1 MSASFP
7 VTQALGPWN
16 WHAACTLQLFRMD
29 FVDVDILILRTCS
42 LTVRACSA
50 AHYWA
55 GAAAPTAVS
64 WRAHWV
70 RRGEP
75 PEAGRATLPPRAW
88 GPTSSQEQPL
98 ADGGDPQARGRG
110 GEPLPL
116 QGSSLPLPPPHF
128 LSPEALSPQTTGTG
142 ARLRPAL
149 QEAHPHRWLL
159 QEGPPRLWW
168 ARD

>member
-1 MSASFP
+1 MHILFMCRWNTDESEVKLKSLTSSAWTSKCAAETQADPVSASFP
-7 VTQALGPWN
+7 VTQALGPRN
-16 WHAACTLQLFRMD
+16 WHAPCTLQLFRMD

-98 ADGGDPQARGRG
+98 ADGGDPQARGEG
-110 GEPLPL
+110 GRATAPAGLLPA
-116 QGSSLPLPPPHF
+116 PPT
-128 LSPEALSPQTTGTG
+128 SPFPV
-142 ARLRPAL
+142 P
-149 QEAHPHRWLL
+149 
-159 QEGPPRLWW
+159 
-168 ARD
+168 